1 MMGSSVVYMDGI
13 IKLIFEYI
21 KHITVVDIDA
31 HGTCGDTQNALK
43 LTGNWPLF
51 FMPVVVWVGAFK
63 IFWKF

>member
-1 MMGSSVVYMDGI
+1 
-13 IKLIFEYI
+13 
-21 KHITVVDIDA
+21 VDIDA
-31 HGTCGDTQNALK
+31 HGTCGDTQNVLK